1 MSAVRLLV
9 LGVIRQHQP
18 VHGYAVH
25 RELASWRIETWT
37 NVKPGSVYH
46 ALKQL
51 TKEGRLREAGTEA
64 STTGPGRTLYEV
76 TEAGE
81 SEFVE
86 LLEAALVS
94 IDMEELG
101 AGIAFMQ
108 TLPRQ
113 QVITLLQEQRRRSVE
128 ARDSLTD
135 MKATYPDA
143 YEAPHSRDLLTL
155 WSGSFSAI
163 AAWTDDLVG
172 RLEAGEYRM
181 AGEG

>member
-9 LGVIRQHQP
+9 LGVIRLHQP

-25 RELASWRIETWT
+25 RELASWRVDTWT

-64 STTGPGRTLYEV
+64 SSTGPGRTLYEV

-81 SEFVE
+81 TEFLE
-86 LLEAALVS
+86 LLETALVS
-94 IDMEELG
+94 IEMEELG

-113 QVITLLQEQRRRSVE
+113 RVIALLNEQRRSCREV
-128 ARDSLTD
+128 RDSLID
-135 MKATYPDA
+135 MKSTYTDA
-143 YEAPHSRDLLTL
+143 YEAPHSRDLLNL
-155 WSGSFSAI
+155 WSGSFAAV
-163 AAWTDDLVG
+163 AAWTDGIVE

-181 AGEG
+181 AGEN